1 MPSIHQRIFDDIE
14 RKIMGGIWQPG
25 VRIPAEHELEEMYD
39 CSRMTVNKALSALAG
54 RGMIIRRKRAGTFVA
69 PPQIDRTVMDI
80 QDIGVEAQNAG
91 HVHTYEILSQKVER
105 LDKVES
111 GRIGEA
117 PGAEVLRL
125 ECLHFVDSTPHAL
138 ERRII
143 MLDLVP
149 RARFESFETKP
160 PASWLLDQVPWSE
173 AKHVIRAVRA
183 DATVAR
189 LLKIERAEACLSLT
203 RQTWQNKR
211 TVTHVQIIHPGDR
224 YQFAG
229 TFRPSTV

>member
-1 MPSIHQRIFDDIE
+1 MVSIHQKIFDDIE
-14 RKIMGGIWQPG
+14 RKIMAGVWQPG
-25 VRIPAEHELEEMYD
+25 LRIPPEHELEEMYG
-39 CSRMTVNKALSALAG
+39 CSRMTVNKALSVLAG
-54 RGMIIRRKRAGTFVA
+54 RGMIIRRRRAGTFVA

-91 HVHTYEILSQKVER
+91 HLHTYEILSRKVER

-111 GRIGEA
+111 DRVGIP
-117 PGAEVLRL
+117 PGAEVLRV
-125 ECLHFVDSTPHAL
+125 ECLHFVDSTPNAL

-149 RARFESFETKP
+149 RARFESFEAKP
-160 PASWLLDQVPWSE
+160 PASWLLDQIPWSE
-173 AKHVIRAVRA
+173 AKHVIRAVPA

-189 LLKIERAEACLSLT
+189 LLKIDRGEACLSLT
-203 RQTWQNKR
+203 RQTWQNQR

-229 TFRPSTV
+229 VFKPSTV